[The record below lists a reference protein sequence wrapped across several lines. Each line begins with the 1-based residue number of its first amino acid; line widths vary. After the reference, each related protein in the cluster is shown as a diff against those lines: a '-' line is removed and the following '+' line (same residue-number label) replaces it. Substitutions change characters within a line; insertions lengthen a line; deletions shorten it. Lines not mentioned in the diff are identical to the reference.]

1 LTYPNNVSKF
11 IQIRTRFSTFWTVSS
26 AESISEIYKEGQNL
40 KMLRHKNVIELFHCL
55 LENKTLIMIME
66 VATGGEVF

>member
-1 LTYPNNVSKF
+1 MAVKF
-11 IQIRTRFSTFWTVSS
+11 IDVSEQLSS
-26 AESISEIYKEGQNL
+26 AESISEIFKEGQNL

>member
-1 LTYPNNVSKF
+1 
-11 IQIRTRFSTFWTVSS
+11 VSS
-26 AESISEIYKEGQNL
+26 AESISEIFKEGQNL
-40 KMLRHKNVIELFHCL
+40 KLLRHKNVVELFHCL